1 MSTLPTAIE
10 IAVQNTETEHEPT
23 DQELLADFTSSIPS
37 HPNPDSVITT
47 PWGELSVAEARRR
60 EKAEFLA
67 NRRRAIAEVRQRQKA
82 ALEAAAE
89 AEREQR
95 EFEQAAVRGE
105 HLSALREALKRY
117 NEASSVTST
126 LQIALENAKADLE
139 RLKQAESGAMEP
151 AKLAK
156 ALGTG
161 RDLVDAWEIKHTQTS
176 EALGSL
182 EDALRKALVKGRE
195 EFAHLHRSKR
205 KALLAETL
213 LQIETIFDLQV
224 LGQNHYWPEPLSV
237 CARSVVEL
245 DKTTGYFGGRYGWP
259 ETGSSEALL
268 KAVNEF
274 EARVSRTRGVL
285 Y

>member
-95 EFEQAAVRGE
+95 EFEQAC
-105 HLSALREALKRY
+105 S
-117 NEASSVTST
+117 
-126 LQIALENAKADLE
+126 
-139 RLKQAESGAMEP
+139 
-151 AKLAK
+151 
-156 ALGTG
+156 
-161 RDLVDAWEIKHTQTS
+161 
-176 EALGSL
+176 
-182 EDALRKALVKGRE
+182 
-195 EFAHLHRSKR
+195 
-205 KALLAETL
+205 
-213 LQIETIFDLQV
+213 
-224 LGQNHYWPEPLSV
+224 
-237 CARSVVEL
+237 
-245 DKTTGYFGGRYGWP
+245 
-259 ETGSSEALL
+259 
-268 KAVNEF
+268 
-274 EARVSRTRGVL
+274 TRGTPLRSERGAHALQRGFKCDV
-285 Y
+285 YTPNRT